1 MKPLW
6 YALTSSTLI
15 SVMMFAAAG
24 AAARQ
29 EPHAANVLV
38 VTLDGMRWQEVFG
51 GLASD
56 LLTKDNG
63 GVTDPEKVEQQFG
76 GATPEER
83 RTKLMPFLWGTVA
96 RQGQVFGDPSSNS
109 IA

>member
-15 SVMMFAAAG
+15 SVTMFAAAG

-56 LLTKDNG
+56 LLTKENG
-63 GVTDPEKVEQQFG
+63 GVTDPEKIEQQFG
-76 GATPEER
+76 GARPDER
-83 RTKLMPFLWGTVA
+83 RAQPIAFLLGVLG
-96 RQGQVFGDPSSNS
+96 RGG
-109 IA
+109 